1 LGREGPNVKWSRGV
15 GVARAGHG
23 DRSHPAN
30 AGLVGKGTVH
40 PLSTPSERSD
50 RSARIEEDAHRDQGD
65 LWQRMLSSANLM
77 AALKRVEANRGA
89 PGADGMTTEQ
99 LRPWL
104 REHWVQVR
112 GDLDAGVFRPQP
124 VRRVAIPKPG
134 GGERLLGVPRVL
146 DRLIQQAIAQVLVP
160 VFDPGFSGSSFG
172 FRPGR
177 SAHQAVRVARRAI
190 EDGHRWVVDLDLDRF
205 FDRVQHDALMA
216 RVARKVEDRRVLR
229 LIRRFL
235 EAGIMDGGIVSASVE
250 GTPQGSPLSPIL
262 SNVML
267 DDLDRELWDR
277 GLRFVRYADDVR
289 IFVRSKRAASRV
301 LASVTKVIEGRLHL
315 KVNRE
320 KSKVVPASV
329 MTMLGFGFYFIRGGK
344 VRVRVDPKAVE
355 RLKFRVKE
363 LTSRR
368 WSIAMDERIARIN
381 RYVVGWMGYFR
392 LADTPKVFAEL
403 DKWFRRRMRQIRW
416 KEWKRYS
423 ARRANLRRLGIPE
436 RTARE
441 WASSSKGYWRIAGS
455 VVLQQAL
462 PNSYWDDQGLKLL
475 KPTWQRLRSA

>member
-1 LGREGPNVKWSRGV
+1 MLVPVTVIAVIPR
-15 GVARAGHG
+15 
-23 DRSHPAN
+23 N
-30 AGLVGKGTVH
+30 AGLVGKGAVH
-40 PLSTPSERSD
+40 PLSTLSERSG
-50 RSARIEEDAHRDQGD
+50 RSARIEEDAHRDQED
-65 LWQRMLSSANLM
+65 LWQQMLSPENLM
-77 AALKRVEANRGA
+77 AALNRVEVNRGA

-104 REHWVQVR
+104 REHWQQVR
-112 GDLDAGVFRPQP
+112 EELEQGVFRPQP

-160 VFDPGFSGSSFG
+160 IFDPDFCPTSFG

-177 SAHQAVRVARRAI
+177 SAHQAVRLARWAI

-216 RVARKVEDRRVLR
+216 RVARKVEDRRVLK

-235 EAGIMDGGIVSASVE
+235 EAGIMDGGIVEASVE

-262 SNVML
+262 SNIML
-267 DDLDRELWDR
+267 DDLDRELWRR

-289 IFVRSKRAASRV
+289 IFVRSKRAALRV
-301 LASVTKVIEGRLHL
+301 LDSVTKVIEGRLHL
-315 KVNRE
+315 KVNRA

-329 MTMLGFGFYFIRGGK
+329 MTMLGFGFYFVRGGK
-344 VRVRVDPKAVE
+344 VRIRVDPKAVD
-355 RLKFRVKE
+355 RLKFRIRE

-368 WSIAMDERIARIN
+368 WSIAMDERIAQIN

-403 DKWFRRRMRQIRW
+403 DMWLRRRMRQIRW
-416 KEWKRYS
+416 KEWKRP
-423 ARRANLRRLGIPE
+423 ATRQANLRKLGIS
-436 RTARE
+436 RQTAHE
-441 WASSSKGYWRIAGS
+441 WSYSSKGYWRIAGTA
-455 VVLQQAL
+455 VLDRSLTNA
-462 PNSYWDDQGLKLL
+462 YWDDQGLKLL
-475 KPTWQRLRSA
+475 KPTWQKLRSA

>member
-1 LGREGPNVKWSRGV
+1 M
-15 GVARAGHG
+15 
-23 DRSHPAN
+23 
-30 AGLVGKGTVH
+30 
-40 PLSTPSERSD
+40 STALERSG
-50 RSARIEEDAHRDQGD
+50 RSARIEEVVHRDQDD
-65 LWQRMLSSANLM
+65 LWQRMLSPENLM
-77 AALKRVEANRGA
+77 AALNRVEANRGA
-89 PGADGMTTEQ
+89 PGADGMTTEA

-112 GDLDAGVFRPQP
+112 SELDSGVFRPQP

-134 GGERLLGVPRVL
+134 GGERMLGVPRVL
-146 DRLIQQAIAQVLVP
+146 DRFLQQAIAQVLVP

-177 SAHQAVRVARRAI
+177 NAHQAVRVARRAI
-190 EDGHRWVVDLDLDRF
+190 EDGCRWVVDLDLDRF

-216 RVARKVEDRRVLR
+216 RVARKVDDRRLLR

-235 EAGIMDGGIVSASVE
+235 EAGIMDGGIVSASIE

-262 SNVML
+262 SNIML
-267 DDLDRELWDR
+267 DDLDRELWRR

-301 LASVTKVIEGRLHL
+301 LDSVTKVIETGLHL
-315 KVNRE
+315 VVNRE

-329 MTMLGFGFYFIRGGK
+329 MTMLGFGFYFARGGK
-344 VRVRVDPKAVE
+344 VRVRVDPKAIA
-355 RLKFRVKE
+355 RLKMRIKE

-368 WSIAMDERIARIN
+368 WSIAMGERIARIN

-392 LADTPKVFAEL
+392 LADTPKVFREL
-403 DKWFRRRMRQIRW
+403 DEWFRRRMRQIRW
-416 KEWKRYS
+416 KEWKRPVT
-423 ARRANLRRLGIPE
+423 RRANLRKLGIPAQ
-436 RTARE
+436 TAYE
-441 WASSSKGYWRIAGS
+441 WSYSSKGYWRIAGS
-455 VVLQQAL
+455 AVLQRAL

-475 KPTWQRLRSA
+475 KPTWQKLRSA

>member
-1 LGREGPNVKWSRGV
+1 
-15 GVARAGHG
+15 
-23 DRSHPAN
+23 
-30 AGLVGKGTVH
+30 
-40 PLSTPSERSD
+40 
-50 RSARIEEDAHRDQGD
+50 
-65 LWQRMLSSANLM
+65 MLSPGNLM
-77 AALKRVEANRGA
+77 AALNRVEANRGA

-104 REHWVQVR
+104 REHWQAVR
-112 GDLDAGVFRPQP
+112 EELDAGVFRPQP

-160 VFDPGFSGSSFG
+160 IFDPGFSGSSFG

-235 EAGIMDGGIVSASVE
+235 EAGIMDGGVVSASE
-250 GTPQGSPLSPIL
+250 QGTPQGSPLSPIL

-267 DDLDRELWDR
+267 DDLDRELWSR

-289 IFVRSKRAASRV
+289 IFVRSKRAATRV
-301 LASVTKVIEGRLHL
+301 LSSVIKVIEERLHL
-315 KVNRE
+315 LVNRE

-329 MTMLGFGFYFIRGGK
+329 MTMLGFGFYFVKGGK
-344 VRVRVDPKAVE
+344 VRVRVDPKAIV
-355 RLKFRVKE
+355 RLKMRVRE

-368 WSIAMDERIARIN
+368 WSIAMDERIAQIN
-381 RYVVGWMGYFR
+381 RYVTGWMGYFR
-392 LADTPKVFAEL
+392 LADTPGVFSGL
-403 DKWFRRRMRQIRW
+403 DEWFRRRMRQIRW
-416 KEWKRYS
+416 KEWKRPQTRYRNLR
-423 ARRANLRRLGIPE
+423 ALGLGDRRA
-436 RTARE
+436 RE
-441 WASSSKGYWRIAGS
+441 GASSSKGYWRIAGS
-455 VVLQQAL
+455 PVLQVAL
-462 PNSYWDDQGLKLL
+462 PNRYWDDQGLKLL
-475 KPTWQRLRSA
+475 KPAWQRSRSA